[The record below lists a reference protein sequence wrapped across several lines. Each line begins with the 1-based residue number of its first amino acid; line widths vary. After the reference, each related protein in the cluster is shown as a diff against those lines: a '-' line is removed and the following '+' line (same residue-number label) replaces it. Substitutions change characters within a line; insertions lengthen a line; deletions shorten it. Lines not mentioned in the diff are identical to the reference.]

1 MNASYS
7 GRPISE
13 IAFSSRF
20 AGVAPPSSAACSVTH
35 ARAWS
40 GVIAERVNWLI
51 VARLIGIGYTSP
63 RYVVQTVWR

>member
-20 AGVAPPSSAACSVTH
+20 AAWPACTSAACSATS
-35 ARAWS
+35 ARASS
-40 GVIAERVNWLI
+40 GDMAAPKYSQI
-51 VARLIGIGYTSP
+51 VPRLIGIG
-63 RYVVQTVWR
+63 

>member
-13 IAFSSRF
+13 MAFSSRLR
-20 AGVAPPSSAACSVTH
+20 AVPGSTSAACSAIS

-40 GVIAERVNWLI
+40 GDSAARKKELTVP
-51 VARLIGIGYTSP
+51 RLIGIGYTTPSC
-63 RYVVQTVWR
+63 VV